1 MSRRAKNILI
11 DSSLPTNSADTD
23 FIFNTSENIIYYRDR
38 SNRQWVPASSAQAGP
53 QGPVGPQ
60 GPAGVNG
67 TNGTNGVGLNI
78 KGHKT
83 SSSALP
89 TVGNLY
95 NDAWVVDDTGFLYI
109 WQGSSWF
116 NAGKIVG
123 FDGATGPQ
131 GPVGPQGPSS
141 DATVLVETH
150 AALTTGTHGVVG
162 NIVGT
167 QNIQTLTNKTI
178 DGVTNTITNVPISNV
193 TGLSTIL
200 QQYSPALLTINQKTA
215 SYVLVLSDSLAMIEM
230 SVATANT
237 ITVPLESGVNF
248 PIGTQIVILQSGV
261 GQTTIVA
268 ETAGVTINATPGL
281 KLRTRWASAT
291 LIKRAAD
298 TWVATGD
305 LVA

>member
-38 SNRQWVPASSAQAGP
+38 SNRQWVPASSSQAGPQGPIGPQGPAGQDGQDGTDGESLKIKGHKTSASQLPATGNIYNDAWITDDTGFLHIWQGSSWFNIGKIVGLDGAVGP

-60 GPAGVNG
+60 GA
-67 TNGTNGVGLNI
+67 
-78 KGHKT
+78 
-83 SSSALP
+83 
-89 TVGNLY
+89 
-95 NDAWVVDDTGFLYI
+95 
-109 WQGSSWF
+109 
-116 NAGKIVG
+116 
-123 FDGATGPQ
+123 
-131 GPVGPQGPSS
+131 SS
-141 DATVLVETH
+141 DATILVETH
-150 AALTTGTHGVVG
+150 AALASGVHGVVG
-162 NIVGT
+162 SVVGT
-167 QNIQTLTNKTI
+167 GNIQTLTGKTI

-215 SYVLVLSDSLAMIEM
+215 SYVLVLSDSLSMIET

-248 PIGTQIVILQSGV
+248 PIGTQIVILQAGV
-261 GQTTIVA
+261 GQTTIVP
-268 ETAGVTINATPGL
+268 EVGVTINATPGL

-291 LIKRAAD
+291 LIKRASD